1 MFPISSTVLTMLLK
15 FDDIITDKPI
25 TDKSR
30 PKNAGFY
37 LYLQKISFVTETSEY
52 RHLSLSGCLFFL
64 DLNRGEVLNAR
75 PDSSFTL

>member
-1 MFPISSTVLTMLLK
+1 MLLK

-30 PKNAGFY
+30 PKNAG
-37 LYLQKISFVTETSEY
+37 LYLSIAKDKFRY
-52 RHLSLSGCLFFL
+52 RDFRIQASIPKWVSVFL